1 MSMLKKIGLSII
13 SGALCCSALMG
24 QENNVSEKPFWK
36 QNMYAT
42 FGMGNQWM
50 WQGNSN
56 KGMGYVFRLSSGTW
70 FNDYSGLRI
79 VASTGIRKTDGEY
92 CNSYYMAGLDY
103 TFNALALCRDY
114 DVTNRFSLSLSAGV
128 GCYNFLHTNK
138 WHVRPGINLGANWG
152 YSISERCGLFTELMF
167 SGVEAYYS
175 NNGGISVE
183 CDLLFGFRYYF
194 KSHNYEK
201 KPDLSRVNAL
211 ESEVQTLRGSVKELN
226 EEINRMRLEM
236 QKMQEKVDTENK
248 NVIYTPKNDISSID
262 IFFDKFSTYLG
273 DAQLQKIDAIG
284 EWMKNNDFD
293 IHIVAFSDNVA
304 DKDVDERLRKGRT
317 EVIKELLVEKYSIL
331 PERISIV
338 KAEEL
343 GYVNLT
349 GCNAKIMF
357 VEKSK

>member
-1 MSMLKKIGLSII
+1 MCMLKKIGLSII
-13 SGALCCSALMG
+13 GGALCCSAMMS
-24 QENNVSEKPFWK
+24 QENVVNEASFWK

-70 FNDYSGLRI
+70 FNEYSGVRV
-79 VASTGIRKTDGEY
+79 VASTGIRKTDVEY
-92 CNSYYMAGLDY
+92 CNSYFMAGMDY

-114 DVTNRFSLSLSAGV
+114 DVTNRFSLSLSAGL
-128 GCYNFLHTNK
+128 GCYSLLHTNK
-138 WHVRPGINLGANWG
+138 WYVRPGINLGVNWG

-167 SGVEAYYS
+167 NGMDKYFSDSGGVYV
-175 NNGGISVE
+175 G

-194 KSHNYEK
+194 NSHNYEK
-201 KPDLSRVNAL
+201 KPDMSRVNAL
-211 ESEVQTLRGSVKELN
+211 ESEVQTLRGSVQELN

-236 QKMQEKVDTENK
+236 QKKVDTEDK
-248 NVIYTPKNDISSID
+248 NVIYTPKDDISSIE

-293 IHIVAFSDNVA
+293 IHIVAFSDNVD
-304 DKDVDERLRKGRT
+304 DKEVDERLSKGRT

-338 KAEEL
+338 EAEEL

>member
-1 MSMLKKIGLSII
+1 MSK
-13 SGALCCSALMG
+13 
-24 QENNVSEKPFWK
+24 
-36 QNMYAT
+36 
-42 FGMGNQWM
+42 
-50 WQGNSN
+50 
-56 KGMGYVFRLSSGTW
+56 
-70 FNDYSGLRI
+70 
-79 VASTGIRKTDGEY
+79 
-92 CNSYYMAGLDY
+92 
-103 TFNALALCRDY
+103 
-114 DVTNRFSLSLSAGV
+114 
-128 GCYNFLHTNK
+128 
-138 WHVRPGINLGANWG
+138 
-152 YSISERCGLFTELMF
+152 
-167 SGVEAYYS
+167 
-175 NNGGISVE
+175 
-183 CDLLFGFRYYF
+183 
-194 KSHNYEK
+194 
-201 KPDLSRVNAL
+201 VNAL

-226 EEINRMRLEM
+226 DEINRMRLGM

>member
-1 MSMLKKIGLSII
+1 
-13 SGALCCSALMG
+13 
-24 QENNVSEKPFWK
+24 
-36 QNMYAT
+36 
-42 FGMGNQWM
+42 
-50 WQGNSN
+50 
-56 KGMGYVFRLSSGTW
+56 
-70 FNDYSGLRI
+70 
-79 VASTGIRKTDGEY
+79 
-92 CNSYYMAGLDY
+92 MAGLDY

-128 GCYNFLHTNK
+128 AYYGFIHYDKL
-138 WHVRPGINLGANWG
+138 WSRPGVNIGANWG

-167 SGVEAYYS
+167 NGVEKYFS
-175 NNGGISVE
+175 NSGGVYVG

-194 KSHNYEK
+194 NSHNYEK
-201 KPDLSRVNAL
+201 KPDLSKVNAL

-226 EEINRMRLEM
+226 DEINRMRLEM

>member
-1 MSMLKKIGLSII
+1 MGLSLIG
-13 SGALCCSALMG
+13 GALCCSALMA
-24 QENNVSEKPFWK
+24 QENVATEKPFWK

-50 WQGNSN
+50 WQGNTN

-79 VASTGIRKTDGEY
+79 VASTGIRKTDGTY

-114 DVTNRFSLSLSAGV
+114 DATNRFSLSLSAGV
-128 GCYNFLHTNK
+128 GCYSFLHTNK
-138 WHVRPGINLGANWG
+138 WFVRPGVNIGANWG

-167 SGVEAYYS
+167 NGVEAYYS

-183 CDLLFGFRYYF
+183 CDLLLGFRYYF
-194 KSHNYEK
+194 HAHNYEK
-201 KPDLSRVNAL
+201 KPDMSRVNAL

-226 EEINRMRLEM
+226 DEINRMRLEM

-304 DKDVDERLRKGRT
+304 DKNVDERLRKGRT
-317 EVIKELLVEKYSIL
+317 EVIKDLLVKKYGIS
-331 PERISIV
+331 PERVSIV
-338 KAEEL
+338 KAEDL

>member
-1 MSMLKKIGLSII
+1 MGLSLIG
-13 SGALCCSALMG
+13 GALCCSALMA
-24 QENNVSEKPFWK
+24 QENVATEKPFWK

-50 WQGNSN
+50 WQGNTN

-79 VASTGIRKTDGEY
+79 VASTGIRKTDGTY

-114 DVTNRFSLSLSAGV
+114 DATNRFSLSLSAGV
-128 GCYNFLHTNK
+128 GCYSFLHTNK
-138 WHVRPGINLGANWG
+138 WFVRPGVNIGANWG

-167 SGVEAYYS
+167 NGVEAYYS

-183 CDLLFGFRYYF
+183 CDLLLGFRYYF
-194 KSHNYEK
+194 HAHNYEK
-201 KPDLSRVNAL
+201 KPDMSRVNAL
-211 ESEVQTLRGSVKELN
+211 ESKVQALRGNVRALN
-226 EEINRMRLEM
+226 EEINQMRREM
-236 QKMQEKVDTENK
+236 QRMQKKVDTKNK

-304 DKDVDERLRKGRT
+304 DKNVDERLRKGRT
-317 EVIKELLVEKYSIL
+317 EVIKDLLVKKYGIS
-331 PERISIV
+331 PERVSIV
-338 KAEEL
+338 KAEDL

>member
-13 SGALCCSALMG
+13 SGALCCSALIA
-24 QENNVSEKPFWK
+24 QENIVSEKPFWK

-50 WQGNSN
+50 WQGNIN

-70 FNDYSGLRI
+70 FNDFSGLRI

-114 DVTNRFSLSLSAGV
+114 DETNRFSLSLSAGV
-128 GCYNFLHTNK
+128 AYYGFIHYDKL
-138 WHVRPGINLGANWG
+138 WSRPGVNIGANWG

-167 SGVEAYYS
+167 NGVEKYFS
-175 NNGGISVE
+175 NSGGVYVG

-194 KSHNYEK
+194 NSHNYEK

-226 EEINRMRLEM
+226 DEINRMRLEM

>member
-1 MSMLKKIGLSII
+1 M
-13 SGALCCSALMG
+13 
-24 QENNVSEKPFWK
+24 F
-36 QNMYAT
+36 
-42 FGMGNQWM
+42 
-50 WQGNSN
+50 
-56 KGMGYVFRLSSGTW
+56 FRLSSGTW

-79 VASTGIRKTDGEY
+79 VASTGIRKTDGTY

-114 DVTNRFSLSLSAGV
+114 DATNRFSLSLSAGV
-128 GCYNFLHTNK
+128 GCYSFLHTNK
-138 WHVRPGINLGANWG
+138 WFVRPGVNIGANWG

-167 SGVEAYYS
+167 NGVEAYYS

-183 CDLLFGFRYYF
+183 CDLLLGFRYYF
-194 KSHNYEK
+194 HAHNYEK
-201 KPDLSRVNAL
+201 KPDMSRVNAL
-211 ESEVQTLRGSVKELN
+211 ESEVQALRGNVRALN
-226 EEINRMRLEM
+226 EEINQMRREM
-236 QKMQEKVDTENK
+236 QRMQKKVDTKNK

-304 DKDVDERLRKGRT
+304 DKNVDERLRKGRT
-317 EVIKELLVEKYSIL
+317 EVIKDLLVKKYGIS
-331 PERISIV
+331 PERVSIV
-338 KAEEL
+338 KAEDL